1 MTWSFRRFKTP
12 LTASKMNWSCLR
24 TAFPRSRS
32 SPAYWIIWRCPKI
45 GVPLNHPFIDG
56 FSILNSYWVTPIV
69 GNFRPLGS
77 ATPKI
82 PPTAGPV
89 LLFDFEGQVWK
100 SQSRAGHLAVMGGK
114 THGKKTA
121 EVIRLIHQ
129 DGIICLIYS
138 NMIQRYYANYHYN
151 RTNFSKTR
159 SYHGDLYTQL
169 GDGWSRT
176 PTHVWE
182 LRMGTLWVAGFM
194 SFRNNMHMKSYAI
207 MHAIYSLSISI
218 LLT

>member
-1 MTWSFRRFKTP
+1 MLEWVRQLGWWRSPNRWKTCSKPATSLSLGVPQPLQYDPMTWSFRRFKAP
-12 LTASKMNWSCLR
+12 LTVSKMNWSCLR

-32 SPAYWIIWRCPKI
+32 FPAYWIIWRCPKI

-56 FSILNSYWVTPIV
+56 FSILNSYWGTPIV

-114 THGKKTA
+114 THGKKTRRGNP
-121 EVIRLIHQ
+121 VNPSRWHHTV
-129 DGIICLIYS
+129 DGR
-138 NMIQRYYANYHYN
+138 NPAPVGNY
-151 RTNFSKTR
+151 
-159 SYHGDLYTQL
+159 
-169 GDGWSRT
+169 
-176 PTHVWE
+176 
-182 LRMGTLWVAGFM
+182 
-194 SFRNNMHMKSYAI
+194 
-207 MHAIYSLSISI
+207 
-218 LLT
+218 

>member
-1 MTWSFRRFKTP
+1 MINLYWLVVDLPLWKMMEFVSWDDEIPNIWKKKCSKPPTSLSLGYSAPAPMTWSFRRFKTP

-24 TAFPRSRS
+24 TAFPRSGS

-56 FSILNSYWVTPIV
+56 FSILNSYWGTPIV
-69 GNFRPLGS
+69 GNFRPLDS

-89 LLFDFEGQVWK
+89 LLFYFEGQVWK

-121 EVIRLIHQ
+121 EV
-129 DGIICLIYS
+129 
-138 NMIQRYYANYHYN
+138 
-151 RTNFSKTR
+151 
-159 SYHGDLYTQL
+159 
-169 GDGWSRT
+169 
-176 PTHVWE
+176 
-182 LRMGTLWVAGFM
+182 MG
-194 SFRNNMHMKSYAI
+194 
-207 MHAIYSLSISI
+207 
-218 LLT
+218 